1 MCCSEKL
8 EIELCFSSIITVV
21 TERLEEKMDRH
32 TRECRQQRQED
43 KKPNC
48 LATVAANV
56 WRKKRL
62 RGRIASSPRS

>member
-8 EIELCFSSIITVV
+8 ESELCFSSIITVGA
-21 TERLEEKMDRH
+21 ERLEEKKDRH
-32 TRECRQQRQED
+32 IRECRQQRQED

-48 LATVAANV
+48 LPTVAASV

-62 RGRIASSPRS
+62 RGRKGSSPRS

>member
-8 EIELCFSSIITVV
+8 ESELCFSSTITVV
-21 TERLEEKMDRH
+21 AERLEDRH
-32 TRECRQQRQED
+32 IRECRQKRQED

-48 LATVAANV
+48 LPTVVASV

-62 RGRIASSPRS
+62 RGRKGSSPRS